1 MEQKMA
7 AVTVKRFQTLKPRQS
22 PEMLA
27 IALQLGSAPCP
38 RKLLMKRLPRR
49 RPDIVAVFIALFS
62 LFSVAPV
69 HGREHKRKISNQDY
83 GMGFSTEITSP
94 EGEVVK
100 AVEAVV
106 NDGVIQGSKEF
117 SKDKYI
123 EKASPADSSPLF
135 PEWKEPG
142 KIYYKVRTNA
152 LAPLNFKDS
161 KDEGTVAVR
170 YVVQGKDA
178 SKTILRIDAVF
189 VEDFHRTVHT
199 SDGSVESAESQA
211 VQDQIDS
218 VEAEKK
224 QTAEDEKQRQE
235 QVAEQVLERK
245 RLADEASALAA
256 AQTSVQTL
264 DQHLH
269 SIRRQAERVVKAP
282 GGQLKTAPFHSASNV
297 TMLDAGAEVV
307 ILIVTPYW
315 YGVETTDGRHG
326 WINHQQ
332 LEPLP

>member
-1 MEQKMA
+1 MLIQLTASLSRAYGTEDGSGHGKEISNA
-7 AVTVKRFQTLKPRQS
+7 RPGQS
-22 PEMLA
+22 PKKLA

-142 KIYYKVRTNA
+142 KIYYKVPTNA

-199 SDGSVESAESQA
+199 SDGSVESTEFQA

-245 RLADEASALAA
+245 RFADEASALAA
-256 AQTSVQTL
+256 AQNSVQTL

-269 SIRRQAERVVKAP
+269 SIRRR
-282 GGQLKTAPFHSASNV
+282 
-297 TMLDAGAEVV
+297 
-307 ILIVTPYW
+307 
-315 YGVETTDGRHG
+315 
-326 WINHQQ
+326 
-332 LEPLP
+332 